1 MQYANDFNPL
11 GSNSV
16 KHCVTLDDKAPDI
29 GQELWT
35 FNTH

>member
-16 KHCVTLDDKAPDI
+16 KHCVTLDGQATDF

-35 FNTH
+35 LNTY